1 MLRDETGASI
11 LPCWAGGRHEQA
23 VFLLGIFYF
32 EFRGLEGIHCGLLSL
47 WYLSPRKH
55 QVL

>member
-1 MLRDETGASI
+1 MRQE
-11 LPCWAGGRHEQA
+11 PVFCHAGLEGGMSRQC
-23 VFLLGIFYF
+23 FLLGIFYF
-32 EFRGLEGIHCGLLSL
+32 ECRGLEGIHCELLSL

>member
-23 VFLLGIFYF
+23 V
-32 EFRGLEGIHCGLLSL
+32 
-47 WYLSPRKH
+47 LSPWDF
-55 QVL
+55 LC